1 MYYRLRYIFAP
12 LSHRGKGAYMNGF
25 LLPPTLILSGL
36 LAVLA
41 FVLNFVSPGAAALVG
56 AIAALLFIKLLLMGR

>member
-1 MYYRLRYIFAP
+1 
-12 LSHRGKGAYMNGF
+12 MNGF

-41 FVLNFVSPGAAALVG
+41 LVLNLVSPGAAALVA

>member
-1 MYYRLRYIFAP
+1 
-12 LSHRGKGAYMNGF
+12 MNGF

-41 FVLNFVSPGAAALVG
+41 LVLNLVSPGAAALVG
-56 AIAALLFIKLLLMGR
+56 AIAALFFIKLLLMGR